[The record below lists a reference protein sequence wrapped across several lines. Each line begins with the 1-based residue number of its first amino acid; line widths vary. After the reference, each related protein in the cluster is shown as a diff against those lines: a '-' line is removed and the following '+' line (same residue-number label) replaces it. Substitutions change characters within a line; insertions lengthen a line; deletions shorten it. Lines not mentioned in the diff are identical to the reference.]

1 MTAFPPIEVIRDR
14 FPTHRSNRSSS
25 VSKELKGF
33 LSPSRG
39 SAIRARRQRSGT
51 HRAVRACADWAAM
64 ILSF

>member
-39 SAIRARRQRSGT
+39 SAIRARRSEAAHIERSVPVLIG
-51 HRAVRACADWAAM
+51 RR
-64 ILSF
+64 

>member
-39 SAIRARRQRSGT
+39 SAIRARHGVYFDPVKMNFANSYWMPMSGQ
-51 HRAVRACADWAAM
+51 
-64 ILSF
+64 